1 MAVSMAEM
9 ERVILGGGEDIG
21 NVIELG
27 DLNDDLGMSLL
38 ANPSKITVNQ
48 PSSEGRSVSF
58 APSAPSKAPETGF
71 FGGDMGGIELTP
83 LEPMEPISLGG
94 DMGPTI
100 DVNSFGS
107 TSAPAMSF
115 TRESSSP
122 YGNSQTAT
130 GPGIQF
136 TSGALDPVE
145 EKKEKT
151 EYLNKLQRLEQKGFP
166 VSKRYTMDNSLQE
179 IKDEYFRLVDA
190 RNLEIS
196 IKFQRQM
203 LMGAITGLEW
213 LNGKYDPF
221 DIKLEGWSEAT
232 HEKVEDY
239 DEIFEELYDK
249 YKDKGKTSPEF
260 RLIMAVVGSGFA
272 THISNTFFRSKMPSM
287 DEILRNNP
295 QLQRQM
301 AAAAAAQ
308 SSPAFGQFM
317 SAAMGVPQQG
327 MGGGMGPGMG
337 GMGVPVYP
345 GNGGPPMSD
354 AGAFMGASGAVP
366 VRPMGPMAAEAPATA
381 RREMKGPTGV
391 DDILKTFEEVR
402 RAEAATAGMPA
413 MATGVAT
420 QPAVAGAMQ
429 AERQS
434 VISADE
440 YMSTATGAT
449 GTGGRRKRKQAAPPT
464 GTTFSLNV

>member
-1 MAVSMAEM
+1 MAVSVAEM
-9 ERVILGGGEDIG
+9 ERVILGGGDDIG

-38 ANPSKITVNQ
+38 ANPNKITVNQ

-58 APSAPSKAPETGF
+58 APSAPSKAPETSF
-71 FGGDMGGIELTP
+71 FGGGGGDLGGIELTP
-83 LEPMEPISLGG
+83 LEPMEPISLGS
-94 DMGPTI
+94 DMGQTI
-100 DVNSFGS
+100 DMNSFGS

-115 TRESSSP
+115 TREASSP

-136 TSGALDPVE
+136 SSSALDPTE

-166 VSKRYTMDNSLQE
+166 VSKRYTMDNGLQE

-308 SSPAFGQFM
+308 TSPAFGQFM
-317 SAAMGVPQQG
+317 GAAMGVPPQS
-327 MGGGMGPGMG
+327 MGGP
-337 GMGVPVYP
+337 PVYP
-345 GNGGPPMSD
+345 GNGGPSVPMSD
-354 AGAFMGASGAVP
+354 AGAFMGSSGAVP
-366 VRPMGPMAAEAPATA
+366 VRPVGPMAAEAPATA
-381 RREMKGPTGV
+381 RREMKGPSGV
-391 DDILKTFEEVR
+391 DDILRTFEEVR
-402 RAEAATAGMPA
+402 RAEVATAGMQA
-413 MATGVAT
+413 MATGVPT

-449 GTGGRRKRKQAAPPT
+449 GTGGRRKRRQAAPPT